1 MFTGLVEYIGTINKV
16 DRTGEGL
23 KLLVSRPHAFDD
35 VNAGDSISVSGTC
48 LTVTDL
54 KGDVMA
60 FDVVGESGG
69 RTTLGDLRKGDRV
82 NLERALKVG
91 QRLGGHFV
99 TGHIDCRAAVKKLS
113 KNKDNVKLELTV
125 PKGYSRYLALK
136 GSITIDGVSLT
147 IGEVAGNNFS
157 VYLIPHT
164 LKHTTLGLRKKG
176 EAVNIETDVLA
187 KYLLEQKPQPK
198 PEPKPSQINSNFLH
212 KHGFA

>member
-16 DRTGEGL
+16 DRAGEGL
-23 KLLVSRPHAFDD
+23 EVSVNRPQGFDD
-35 VNAGDSISVSGTC
+35 VGIGDSISVSGTC

-60 FDVVGESGG
+60 FDVAGESW
-69 RTTLGDLRKGDRV
+69 RKTTLGGLRKGNRV

-99 TGHIDCRAAVKKLS
+99 TGHIDCRAVVKKLS
-113 KNKDNVKLELTV
+113 KSKDNVRLELTI
-125 PKGYSRYLALK
+125 PKGYSKYVAPK

-147 IGEVAGNNFS
+147 VGEVAGQSFS

-176 EAVNIETDVLA
+176 DEINIETDVLA
-187 KYLLEQKPQPK
+187 KYLFEQKPQPK
-198 PEPKPSQINSNFLH
+198 PSQINSSFLQ

>member
-16 DRTGEGL
+16 DRAGEGL
-23 KLLVSRPHAFDD
+23 TLLVNRPQGFDD
-35 VNAGDSISVSGTC
+35 IDIGESISVSGTC

-54 KGDVMA
+54 NNDVMT
-60 FDVVGESGG
+60 FDVVGESW
-69 RTTLGDLRKGDRV
+69 RKTTLGDLRKGDRV

-99 TGHIDCRAAVKKLS
+99 TGHIDCRVVVKKLS
-113 KNKDNVKLELTV
+113 KNKDDVKLELTV
-125 PKGYSRYLALK
+125 PKGYSKYIAPK

-147 IGEVAGNNFS
+147 VGEVAGNSFS

-164 LKHTTLGLRKKG
+164 LKHTTLGFRKRG
-176 EAVNIETDVLA
+176 DEINIETDVLA
-187 KYLLEQKPQPK
+187 KYLFEQKPKPK
-198 PEPKPSQINSNFLH
+198 SSQVNMHFLH

>member
-16 DRTGEGL
+16 DRAGEGL
-23 KLLVSRPHAFDD
+23 MLLINRPKGFDD
-35 VNAGDSISVSGTC
+35 VGIGDSISVSGAC

-54 KGDVMA
+54 KDDVMA
-60 FDVVGESGG
+60 FDVVEESG
-69 RTTLGDLRKGDRV
+69 RKTTLADLRKGDRV

-113 KNKDNVKLELTV
+113 KNKDSVKLELTV
-125 PKGYSRYLALK
+125 PKGYSRYIAPK

-147 IGEVAGNNFS
+147 VGEVAGDSFS

-176 EAVNIETDVLA
+176 DEINIETDVLA
-187 KYLLEQKPQPK
+187 KYLFEQKPQPK
-198 PEPKPSQINSNFLH
+198 PSQVNMPFLH